1 MLTSV
6 DNDVV
11 LDHQIFGDTEG
22 DPLLVITGT
31 SLSWL
36 LWNDFAKAL
45 AAEGYRVICYDHRG
59 IGASPRGSGEIS
71 MSTLAADA
79 TSLLDALGIGQV
91 HVLGWSLG
99 SCVAQELAIT
109 YPERVKSLILANTWH
124 RTDGYQ
130 RALFTSFRHLWA
142 TGEAEIAWTA
152 QTAASFSPE
161 LLDSPAFGQVMSEIS
176 PALPRIEAQKA
187 TVVEQWS
194 ADLAH
199 DTEGR
204 LSSIACPTLV
214 VTGEQDLVTPAR
226 QGRAVAEAIPGAQ
239 LESVRGP
246 GSSHAL
252 AWERQDEFVRTVV
265 GFLGRQS

>member
-6 DNDVV
+6 DNDTV
-11 LDHQIFGDTEG
+11 LDHQVYGEAGG
-22 DPLLVITGT
+22 DPLLIITGT

-36 LWNDFAKAL
+36 LWNDFAKTL
-45 AAEGYRVICYDHRG
+45 AAEGRRVICYDHRG
-59 IGASPRGSGEIS
+59 IGASTRGSGEIS

-79 TSLLDALGIGQV
+79 TALLDNLGIERV
-91 HVLGWSLG
+91 DVLGWSLG
-99 SCVAQELAIT
+99 SGVAQELAIT
-109 YPERVKSLILANTWH
+109 YPERVKSLILANTWQ
-124 RTDGYQ
+124 RADGYQ
-130 RALFTSFRHLWA
+130 RALFTSFRYLWS
-142 TGEAEIAWTA
+142 TGAAEIAWTA
-152 QTAASFSPE
+152 QSAASFSPE
-161 LLDSPAFGQVMSEIS
+161 LLDSPAVGQVMSGIS
-176 PALPRIEAQKA
+176 PALPRTEVQKQ

-226 QGRAVAEAIPGAQ
+226 LGRAVAEAIPGAQ
-239 LESVRGP
+239 LESMRGP

-252 AWERQDEFVRTVV
+252 AWERQEEFIRTVV
-265 GFLGRQS
+265 AFLDQQS

>member
-1 MLTSV
+1 
-6 DNDVV
+6 
-11 LDHQIFGDTEG
+11 
-22 DPLLVITGT
+22 
-31 SLSWL
+31 
-36 LWNDFAKAL
+36 
-45 AAEGYRVICYDHRG
+45 
-59 IGASPRGSGEIS
+59 
-71 MSTLAADA
+71 
-79 TSLLDALGIGQV
+79 
-91 HVLGWSLG
+91 
-99 SCVAQELAIT
+99 
-109 YPERVKSLILANTWH
+109 
-124 RTDGYQ
+124 
-130 RALFTSFRHLWA
+130 
-142 TGEAEIAWTA
+142 
-152 QTAASFSPE
+152 
-161 LLDSPAFGQVMSEIS
+161 MSEIS
-176 PALPRIEAQKA
+176 PALPRTEAQKA